1 MNHPW
6 RGNVRELENVISRA
20 VLLSPDAVI
29 RAEDLGMELADSEE
43 CLVTDEFKS
52 LPYKDAKGRVLE
64 RFHREYLTSLL
75 SRTTGNVTKAA
86 KECGLERQ
94 ALQQV
99 MRRYGVK
106 SKYFH
111 SEEDQEMN

>member
-1 MNHPW
+1 
-6 RGNVRELENVISRA
+6 
-20 VLLSPDAVI
+20 
-29 RAEDLGMELADSEE
+29 MELADSEE

-52 LPYKDAKGRVLE
+52 LPYKDTKGRVLE